1 MSKNSGHKE
10 NCRIMCKYS
19 GIFNT
24 QLDGNRKIFHGPAP
38 AQHTLAGNCME
49 IEQDNYYGEMGTSFA
64 LLCSAQLT
72 PRD

>member
-10 NCRIMCKYS
+10 NGQIMCKYS
-19 GIFNT
+19 GIST
-24 QLDGNRKIFHGPAP
+24 PSWIEIENRYSMAP
-38 AQHTLAGNCME
+38 AQHTLAGDCME

-64 LLCSAQLT
+64 TLCSAQLT